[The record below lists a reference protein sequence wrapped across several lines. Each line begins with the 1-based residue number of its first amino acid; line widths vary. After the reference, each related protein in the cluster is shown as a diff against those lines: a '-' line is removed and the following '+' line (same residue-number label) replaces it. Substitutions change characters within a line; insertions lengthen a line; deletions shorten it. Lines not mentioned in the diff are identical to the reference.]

1 MINAS
6 IITIG
11 DELLIGQVMDT
22 NSAWIAQQLNI
33 TGINLRR
40 RVAVGD
46 VANDIKNALDEEKK
60 HADIIL
66 LTGGLG
72 ATPDDITKSVLC
84 EYFGGNL
91 IVHPETLAWIKNLFE
106 VIIKRP
112 MIQRNLKQAEV
123 PDNCK
128 VIMNKRGSAPGMWFE
143 QDKKI
148 FISMPGVPHE
158 MKGMMEDI
166 IPELN
171 THFKL
176 PAIMHRTLLT
186 IGVGESFLADLI
198 IDFEN
203 ALPSHIK
210 LAYLPNFGIVRL
222 RLSAAGDKK
231 TIDKEMNDLF
241 NKLQIL
247 VKPYMVTNKDETME
261 EVIGNLLLQKKKT
274 LSTAESCTGG
284 YIAHLI
290 TSRAGSSEFYEGS
303 IISYSY
309 KAKENL
315 LNVNEEDLEKHGA
328 VSEKIVCQM
337 ATGILNKIKSDYT
350 IAVSGIMGPGGGTPD
365 KPVGTVW
372 IATGNNQNLISR
384 KFNLRFDRQKNI
396 QVTAVTALNMLREFI
411 LEEYKNEA

>member
-128 VIMNKRGSAPGMWFE
+128 VIINKRGSAPGMWFE
-143 QDKKI
+143 QDNKI

-166 IPELN
+166 IPALN